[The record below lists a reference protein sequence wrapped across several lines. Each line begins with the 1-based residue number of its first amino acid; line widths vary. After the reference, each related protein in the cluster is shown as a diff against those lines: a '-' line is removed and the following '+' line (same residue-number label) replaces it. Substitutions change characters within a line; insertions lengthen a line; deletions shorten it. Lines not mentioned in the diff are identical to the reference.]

1 MESFAGAHRA
11 HHGTIEKIVHR
22 FFRGDGWLFAW
33 AIIVVLVFVFCWI
46 AGIEGPH

>member
-1 MESFAGAHRA
+1 MENFAGAHRA
-11 HHGTIEKIVHR
+11 HHGTIEKIVRR

-33 AIIVVLVFVFCWI
+33 AIAILLMIIVCKI